1 MKFLIWQN
9 HEQFFCCSSVY
20 INVVL
25 GVAENLNYM
34 NNYDFVGEFNQG
46 VAIVIK
52 DNLYGAVTIGGM
64 KSYLLFTT
72 IYLLLMMV
80 MQKQFKKES
89 AKH

>member
-1 MKFLIWQN
+1 
-9 HEQFFCCSSVY
+9 
-20 INVVL
+20 
-25 GVAENLNYM
+25 M

-52 DNLYGAVTIGGM
+52 DNLYGAVTIGGGM

-80 MQKQFKKES
+80 VQKQFKKES
-89 AKH
+89 AKP